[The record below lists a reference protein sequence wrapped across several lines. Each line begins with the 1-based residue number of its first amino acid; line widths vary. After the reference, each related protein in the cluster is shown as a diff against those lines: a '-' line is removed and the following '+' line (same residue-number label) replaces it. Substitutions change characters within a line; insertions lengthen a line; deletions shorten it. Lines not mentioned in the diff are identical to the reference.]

1 MPGNSKRRR
10 LYNKGV
16 CGKTEDVANL
26 QDLLIYVMKGIA
38 VYAEE
43 AKEFGVQD
51 ERVGLL
57 LPGAYSAQ
65 LLM

>member
-1 MPGNSKRRR
+1 M
-10 LYNKGV
+10 YNKGV
-16 CGKTEDVANL
+16 CGKTDVANL

-51 ERVGLL
+51 ERVGLITKGL
-57 LPGAYSAQ
+57 FSTINNVSLTLKILKQ
-65 LLM
+65 N